1 LKKETI
7 VDARKILYEI
17 IEIMKENDTLVARG
31 VNADFERLA
40 EVKENIA
47 ALSSRYYE
55 FIPISKFL
63 NQMPTPFA
71 SQAELKEQYDLL
83 ESLDSIE
90 QTSKILLGA
99 LVRQQEMNPIDYVH
113 HAINSIIEPLDK
125 STPEYE
131 LIKKYVDNT
140 RTSQN

>member
-1 LKKETI
+1 MKKETI
-7 VDARKILYEI
+7 LDARKILYEI
-17 IEIMKENDTLVARG
+17 IEIMKENDALVARG

-40 EVKENIA
+40 EVKEHIA

-55 FIPISKFL
+55 YIPISKFL

-90 QTSKILLGA
+90 
-99 LVRQQEMNPIDYVH
+99 
-113 HAINSIIEPLDK
+113 
-125 STPEYE
+125 
-131 LIKKYVDNT
+131 
-140 RTSQN
+140 